1 MFNEE
6 MFECSALLSLE
17 FLDFRGFLLIFDD
30 KCVQEA
36 RASELE
42 LGGDVV
48 GVLLDLD
55 ALGILPSGLQ
65 GEVLKNHNLRFYDE
79 QNNLKLALK
88 RTLNKI

>member
-1 MFNEE
+1 MFDG
-6 MFECSALLSLE
+6 SALLSLE
-17 FLDFRGFLLIFDD
+17 VLDFRGFLLIFDD

-65 GEVLKNHNLRFYDE
+65 EEVLKKY
-79 QNNLKLALK
+79 QNFTQTSLLM
-88 RTLNKI
+88 NKIT

>member
-1 MFNEE
+1 MLNEE
-6 MFECSALLSLE
+6 MFDGSALLSLE
-17 FLDFRGFLLIFDD
+17 VLDFRGFLLIFDD

-48 GVLLDLD
+48 GVLLDLN

-65 GEVLKNHNLRFYDE
+65 EEVLKNHNL
-79 QNNLKLALK
+79 NLSLLMMS
-88 RTLNKI
+88 KITFNWL

>member
-1 MFNEE
+1 MFD
-6 MFECSALLSLE
+6 CSAVLSLE
-17 FLDFRGFLLIFDD
+17 FFEVWVQGLLQLLGLLLIFDD

-48 GVLLDLD
+48 GVLLDLN

-65 GEVLKNHNLRFYDE
+65 EEVLKNHNL
-79 QNNLKLALK
+79 NLSLLMMS
-88 RTLNKI
+88 KITFNWL